1 MTKTAIKHVR
11 VDELSFPQ
19 TSLKRSWNLGI
30 LSGGRG
36 QDTINLPFIAPLK
49 IAYHQEIEGIKIII
63 FVNILIISE

>member
-36 QDTINLPFIAPLK
+36 QDT
-49 IAYHQEIEGIKIII
+49 EGIKIII